1 MKNYLID
8 SWKKANKMAFVQA
21 LLSVIWCVVYTYV
34 ITFLTG
40 GEGFVEKHA
49 SYETL
54 NGISYTQA
62 LVGCGC
68 MMALI
73 PIIMLRFSKLK
84 FACLYVPMSLLYYLA
99 LMFICVGF
107 IIDDNF
113 DLIVYAITS
122 VPVGTLSGTI
132 IAILISLFKKIK

>member
-1 MKNYLID
+1 MNKTIN
-8 SWKKANKMAFVQA
+8 SWKAANKTAFIQA
-21 LLSVIWCVVYTYV
+21 VLTVILCVVYTYV

-49 SYETL
+49 SYEAL
-54 NGISYTQA
+54 NGISHTQA
-62 LVGCGC
+62 LVCCGC
-68 MMALI
+68 LVSLI
-73 PIIMLRFSKLK
+73 PIVMLRVSKIK
-84 FACLYVPMSLLYYLA
+84 FAWLYVPMSLLYYLA

-122 VPVGTLSGTI
+122 VPVGTLSGMI
-132 IAILISLFKKIK
+132 IAVLINLFKKIK

>member
-1 MKNYLID
+1 MKKAIN
-8 SWKKANKMAFVQA
+8 SWKAANKTAFIQA
-21 LLSVIWCVVYTYV
+21 FLTVILCVVYTYV

-49 SYETL
+49 SHETL
-54 NGISYTQA
+54 NGISHTQA
-62 LVGCGC
+62 LVCCGC
-68 MMALI
+68 LASLI
-73 PIIMLRFSKLK
+73 PIIMLRVSKIK
-84 FACLYVPMSLLYYLA
+84 FAWLYVPMSLLYYLA

-122 VPVGTLSGTI
+122 VPVGTLSGMI
-132 IAILISLFKKIK
+132 IAVLINLFKKIK